1 MLCQGFS
8 KENCVGLFHPQ
19 GNFCTIFHSSVK
31 FFRGSRK
38 KRIRFEKILPSD
50 KTHFFFYIQALVLF
64 IKCEW
69 KSPAFQH
76 MRDSRKWESNLYL
89 LWFCCRD
96 RKWRQRF
103 FDRCRL
109 SWRLCACCLN
119 LKYVKKKK
127 LIKRWRK
134 NSEYF
139 TCKINIY
146 FGSIYL
152 SAICSFLQV

>member
-19 GNFCTIFHSSVK
+19 DNFCTIFHSSVK

-50 KTHFFFYIQALVLF
+50 KTHSFFYIQALVLF

-96 RKWRQRF
+96 GKWRQKC

-127 LIKRWRK
+127 VNKKMKKKFRIFYMQ
-134 NSEYF
+134 N
-139 TCKINIY
+139 N
-146 FGSIYL
+146 
-152 SAICSFLQV
+152 Q